1 MQCMVDESMLNIKS
15 NFLFEPIEP
24 ERLKCRKELKK
35 KRQSRDY
42 KNGDQKVLHLLPE
55 NNIVNQESVDQRSR
69 EAEGNS
75 NKYDCCAED
84 TFFPELFYERIQ
96 ILQIFSGIPFFFFVR
111 DRIIGEFPS
120 ERIFE
125 IREPG
130 EHESIIP

>member
-15 NFLFEPIEP
+15 NFLFEPVEP
-24 ERLKCRKELKK
+24 EVLKYRKELEK
-35 KRQSRDY
+35 KRQPCDY

-55 NNIVNQESVDQRSR
+55 NNFVNQEPVDQRSR

-75 NKYDCCAED
+75 NKYDHCAED

-120 ERIFE
+120 ERIFK